1 MKLKSGKSIGLN
13 IFNEPK
19 PKLLF
24 QEDAKKPSVERDR
37 KNEKLKKKPNV
48 KKIKTIIN
56 DLMNE
61 ANY

>member
-1 MKLKSGKSIGLN
+1 MELKSGKKIN

-24 QEDAKKPSVERDR
+24 EEERKKPSVERDR
-37 KNEKLKKKPNV
+37 SQEHKKKSKM

-56 DLMNE
+56 ELMNE
-61 ANY
+61 KSNY

>member
-1 MKLKSGKSIGLN
+1 MELKSGKKIN

-24 QEDAKKPSVERDR
+24 EEDAKKPSVERDR
-37 KNEKLKKKPNV
+37 SQERKKKSKM

-56 DLMNE
+56 EIMNE
-61 ANY
+61 SNY

>member
-1 MKLKSGKSIGLN
+1 MKLKNGKTIN

-24 QEDAKKPSVERDR
+24 EEDTKKTSVERDR
-37 KNEKLKKKPNV
+37 KNEKPKKKPNV

>member
-1 MKLKSGKSIGLN
+1 MKLKSGKTIN

-24 QEDAKKPSVERDR
+24 EEDTKKPSVERDR
-37 KNEKLKKKPNV
+37 SNESKKKSKI

-56 DLMNE
+56 EIMNE
-61 ANY
+61 SNY

>member
-1 MKLKSGKSIGLN
+1 MKLKNGKTIN

-24 QEDAKKPSVERDR
+24 EEDTKKPSVERDR
-37 KNEKLKKKPNV
+37 SQEHKKKSKM

-56 DLMNE
+56 SLMNE
-61 ANY
+61 SNY

>member
-1 MKLKSGKSIGLN
+1 MELKSGKKIN

-24 QEDAKKPSVERDR
+24 EESKKPSVERDR
-37 KNEKLKKKPNV
+37 SQEHKKKSKM

-56 DLMNE
+56 SLMNE
-61 ANY
+61 KSNY

>member
-1 MKLKSGKSIGLN
+1 MKLKNGKTIN

-37 KNEKLKKKPNV
+37 KNEKPKKKPNV

>member
-1 MKLKSGKSIGLN
+1 MKLKNGKTIN

-24 QEDAKKPSVERDR
+24 EEDTKKPSVERDR
-37 KNEKLKKKPNV
+37 KNEPKKKSKM

-56 DLMNE
+56 ELMNE
-61 ANY
+61 SNY

>member
-1 MKLKSGKSIGLN
+1 MKLKSGKTIN

-37 KNEKLKKKPNV
+37 SNESKKKSKI

-56 DLMNE
+56 ELMNE
-61 ANY
+61 SNY

>member
-1 MKLKSGKSIGLN
+1 MELKSGKKIN

-24 QEDAKKPSVERDR
+24 EEDAKKPSVERDR
-37 KNEKLKKKPNV
+37 SQERKKKSKM

-56 DLMNE
+56 SLMNE
-61 ANY
+61 KSNY

>member
-1 MKLKSGKSIGLN
+1 MELKSGKTIN

-24 QEDAKKPSVERDR
+24 EEDTKKPSVERNR
-37 KNEKLKKKPNV
+37 KQEHKKKSKM

-56 DLMNE
+56 ELMNE
-61 ANY
+61 SNY

>member
-1 MKLKSGKSIGLN
+1 MKLKSGKTIN

-24 QEDAKKPSVERDR
+24 EEHTKKPSVERNR
-37 KNEKLKKKPNV
+37 KNEPKKKPNI

-56 DLMNE
+56 ELMNE
-61 ANY
+61 PNY

>member
-1 MKLKSGKSIGLN
+1 MKLKNGKTIN

-37 KNEKLKKKPNV
+37 KNEPKKKPNI

-56 DLMNE
+56 ELMNE
-61 ANY
+61 KSNY

>member
-1 MKLKSGKSIGLN
+1 MKLKNGKTIN

-24 QEDAKKPSVERDR
+24 EEESKKPSVERDR
-37 KNEKLKKKPNV
+37 SQERKKKSKM

-56 DLMNE
+56 SLMNE
-61 ANY
+61 KSNY

>member
-1 MKLKSGKSIGLN
+1 MKLKSGKTIN

-24 QEDAKKPSVERDR
+24 EEESKKPSVERDR
-37 KNEKLKKKPNV
+37 SNESKKKSKI

-56 DLMNE
+56 ELMNE
-61 ANY
+61 KSNY

>member
-1 MKLKSGKSIGLN
+1 MKLKSGKTIN

-37 KNEKLKKKPNV
+37 SNESKKKSKI

-56 DLMNE
+56 EIMNE
-61 ANY
+61 SNY